1 MGSVVF
7 AALLAIGTT
16 TWIYTKFMRHT
27 GSNTRSSIIAS
38 GAAGLFI
45 FFIAWGVSSMLGL

>member
-7 AALLAIGTT
+7 AALLAIGVT

-27 GSNTRSSIIAS
+27 GSNTRTSVIAS
-38 GAAGLFI
+38 AAAGLFI
-45 FFIAWGVSSMLGL
+45 FFIAWAVGGMLGL